1 MQRLS
6 LVVVATF
13 VVAIVGT
20 VGFAELAEAADEL
33 TVAQEEQV
41 LDGLREKLKDPN
53 SAILGQIKVGTEEGG
68 TIPICGFVNAK
79 NSFGGYTGDKPFIG
93 MLLLPPT
100 EIFFVLS
107 IGGIEPVS
115 IAVNNTCKRYGLG
128 LW

>member
-6 LVVVATF
+6 LVVLATF
-13 VVAIVGT
+13 VVAIVDT
-20 VGFAELAEAADEL
+20 VGSTESAEAADEL
-33 TVAQEEQV
+33 TAAQETIV
-41 LDGLREKLKDPN
+41 LDGLRKNLKDPS
-53 SAILGQIKVGTEEGG
+53 SAILGQIKAGTEEGG

-100 EIFFVLS
+100 DTFVALG
-107 IGGIEPVS
+107 IGGTESDS
-115 IAVNNTCKRYGLG
+115 IALNNTCKRYGLG